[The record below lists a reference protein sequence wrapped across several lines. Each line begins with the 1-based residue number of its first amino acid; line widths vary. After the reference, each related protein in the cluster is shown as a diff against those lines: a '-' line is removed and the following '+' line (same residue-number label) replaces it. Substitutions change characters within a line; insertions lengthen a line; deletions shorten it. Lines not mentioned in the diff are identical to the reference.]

1 MTNHI
6 FLLSRQEKE
15 KRRLKAGKLFEKGI
29 TQAKIAQKMK
39 VSHTAALL
47 WYQAWE
53 KEGLGG
59 LKSKGKS
66 GPEPQLAEEDRK
78 KVRAA
83 IIKGASKFGY
93 DSDLWTLD
101 RVAAVIKKL
110 TKIKFKRTHTWEI
123 LISIGLTCQKPQL
136 KPKEQNQKEIKKW
149 KLKTFPKLKKMG
161 RKTWIFTG
169 IPR

>member
-6 FLLSRQEKE
+6 LSLSRQEKE

-29 TQAKIAQKMK
+29 SQAKVAQKLK

-53 KEGLGG
+53 KQGIEG
-59 LKSKGKS
+59 LKSQGKS
-66 GPEPQLAEEDRK
+66 GPKAQLSEEDRK
-78 KVRAA
+78 KVRQA

-93 DSDLWTLD
+93 ESDLWTLD

-110 TKIKFKRTHTWEI
+110 TKVKFKRTHTWET
-123 LISIGLTCQKPQL
+123 LISIGLSCQKPQL
-136 KPKEQNQKEIKKW
+136 KPKEQNQKKIKEW
-149 KLKTFPKLKKMG
+149 ESKTFPKLKKMG
-161 RKTWIFTG
+161 AKTWVFTG

>member
-1 MTNHI
+1 MTKHI
-6 FLLSRQEKE
+6 FSSSRQEKE

-29 TQAKIAQKMK
+29 TQAKVAQKLK
-39 VSHTAALL
+39 VSHTATLL
-47 WYQAWE
+47 WHQMWA
-53 KEGLGG
+53 KSGIDG
-59 LKSKGKS
+59 LKSKGNS
-66 GPEPQLAEEDRK
+66 GPEPQLTEEGRK

-110 TKIKFKRTHTWEI
+110 TKVKFKRTHTWET

-136 KPKEQNQKEIKKW
+136 KPREQNQREIKRW
-149 KLKTFPKLKKMG
+149 KSKTFPKLKKMG
-161 RKTWIFTG
+161 RKTWVFTG

>member
-6 FLLSRQEKE
+6 LPLSRQEKE

-29 TQAKIAQKMK
+29 TQAKVAQKLK
-39 VSHTAALL
+39 VTHTAALL
-47 WYQAWE
+47 WHQVWA
-53 KEGLGG
+53 KGGIDG

-66 GPEPQLAEEDRK
+66 GPEPQLTEEDRK
-78 KVRAA
+78 RLRAA

-110 TKIKFKRTHTWEI
+110 TKVKFKRTHTWEI

-136 KPKEQNQKEIKKW
+136 RPKEQNQKQIKQW
-149 KLKTFPKLKKMG
+149 KSKTFPRLKKMG
-161 RKTWIFTG
+161 RKTWVFTG

>member
-1 MTNHI
+1 MENHI
-6 FLLSRQEKE
+6 LSLSRQGKE

-29 TQAKIAQKMK
+29 TQAKVAQKLK

-47 WYQAWE
+47 WHQMWE
-53 KEGLGG
+53 KDGIKG

-66 GPEPQLAEEDRK
+66 GPEPQLTEKDCK

-83 IIKGASKFGY
+83 IIKGASKYGY

-101 RVAAVIKKL
+101 RIAAVIKKL

-123 LISIGLTCQKPQL
+123 LISIGLSCQKPRL
-136 KPKEQNQKEIKKW
+136 RPKEQNQKEIKQW
-149 KLKTFPKLKKMG
+149 KSKTFPKLKKMG
-161 RKTWIFTG
+161 RKTWVFTG

>member
-6 FLLSRQEKE
+6 LSLSRQEKE
-15 KRRLKAGKLFEKGI
+15 KRRLKAGKLFGKGAS
-29 TQAKIAQKMK
+29 QAKVAQKLK

-47 WYQAWE
+47 WHQAWAKRGIE
-53 KEGLGG
+53 G
-59 LKSKGKS
+59 LKSQGKS
-66 GPEPQLAEEDRK
+66 GPKAQLSEEDRK
-78 KVRAA
+78 KVRQA

-93 DSDLWTLD
+93 ESDLWTLD

-136 KPKEQNQKEIKKW
+136 KPREQNQREIKQW
-149 KLKTFPKLKKMG
+149 KSKTFPKLKKMG
-161 RKTWIFTG
+161 RKTWVFTG